1 MPKIIDFSAPE
12 DEFESI
18 LDMED
23 EMEFQPAPELDMPFS
38 KKLLDELNTVGFKVF
53 VEYYKDFSDPDSDE
67 VYIMQLMSAKE
78 TYEDSVC
85 QEKIAAAKSIIAQG
99 LGREALQIILCSN
112 KVDSKTVQLAEI
124 LLQEE

>member
-53 VEYYKDFSDPDSDE
+53 VEYYKDFFTVPFFAE
-67 VYIMQLMSAKE
+67 TEYIAPVLLLDDRDRAFFVQW
-78 TYEDSVC
+78 
-85 QEKIAAAKSIIAQG
+85 
-99 LGREALQIILCSN
+99 N
-112 KVDSKTVQLAEI
+112 KFIFNFKDI
-124 LLQEE
+124 FNI

>member
-38 KKLLDELNTVGFKVF
+38 KKLLDELKTVGFKVF
-53 VEYYKDFSDPDSDE
+53 VEYYKEFSDPDNNE
-67 VYIMQLMSAKE
+67 AYIMQLMSAKE
-78 TYEDSVC
+78 TYEESVC
-85 QEKIAAAKSIIAQG
+85 QEKISAAKSIIAQG

>member
-38 KKLLDELNTVGFKVF
+38 KKLLDELNTVGFN
-53 VEYYKDFSDPDSDE
+53 FSDPDSDE
-67 VYIMQLMSAKE
+67 AYIMQLMSAKE
-78 TYEDSVC
+78 TYEDFVC

>member
-53 VEYYKDFSDPDSDE
+53 VEYYKDFSDTDSDE
-67 VYIMQLMSAKE
+67 AYIMQLMSAKE
-78 TYEDSVC
+78 TYEESVW
-85 QEKIAAAKSIIAQG
+85 E
-99 LGREALQIILCSN
+99 
-112 KVDSKTVQLAEI
+112 
-124 LLQEE
+124 

>member
-12 DEFESI
+12 DEFESV

-23 EMEFQPAPELDMPFS
+23 EIEFQSAPELDMPFS
-38 KKLLDELNTVGFKVF
+38 KKLLDELNTVGFKIF
-53 VEYYKDFSDPDSDE
+53 VEYYKDFSDPDSDDA
-67 VYIMQLMSAKE
+67 YIKQLLSANE

-85 QEKIAAAKSIIAQG
+85 EEKIVAAKSIIAQG
-99 LGREALQIILCSN
+99 LGREALEIILCSN